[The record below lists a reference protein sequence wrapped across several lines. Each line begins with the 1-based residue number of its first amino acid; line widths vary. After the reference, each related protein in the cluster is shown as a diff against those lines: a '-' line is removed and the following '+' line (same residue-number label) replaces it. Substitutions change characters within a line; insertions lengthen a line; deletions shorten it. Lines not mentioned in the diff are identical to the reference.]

1 MTDSIDYRAVL
12 EDLKSRKTALEQAI
26 VAVEAM
32 LGEVGDTSTN
42 SGGGSTGK
50 TIHPDAFV
58 GLNILQAAAKYLQMV
73 GRPARSTT
81 EIANALNQGGLTVSQ
96 GSVSTILRRSDNGD
110 SPVTRAARSLFG
122 LSAWYPGKPRR
133 NNKAANEESQ

>member
-1 MTDSIDYRAVL
+1 MADSIDYRAVL
-12 EDLKSRKTALEQAI
+12 EDLKSRKIALEQAI

-32 LGEVGDTSTN
+32 LGEVGDTSVT
-42 SGGGSTGK
+42 SGTASTGK

-58 GLNILQAAAKYLQMV
+58 GLNILQAAERYLQMV
-73 GRPARSTT
+73 GRPARSIIDIT
-81 EIANALNQGGLTVSQ
+81 NALNQGGLTVSQ
-96 GSVSTILRRSDNGD
+96 GSVSTILRRSDNGE

-133 NNKAANEESQ
+133 NKPSGDESE